1 MQLRIMVRVV
11 IAFGCGLFVPAL
23 ASAQA
28 SIAGVVRD
36 ASGAVLPGVTVEAS
50 SPALIEKVRSV
61 VSDGTGQYRIVDLRP
76 GTYTVTF
83 TLAGFNTFQREGIE
97 LTGSMVAQV
106 NADLRVGSL
115 EETITV
121 TGETPIVD
129 VQSVRRQTTVDS
141 DVIGQLPAARA
152 YGAIMNLIP
161 AVVTQAGG
169 AADVQVAPV
178 MTVFGG
184 AGGRGNEGRLQVD
197 GLNTGA
203 ALNGA
208 GVSTYI
214 ADVGNAA
221 EVTFTTSGGLG
232 EAEVGGPAMSIVP
245 KTGGNTFRGAAYLAG
260 VSEGMVGS
268 NFSPELQAAG
278 LAVPGELLKLWDV
291 NLGLGGPIKRDRLW
305 FYATYRDEGSYRSIP
320 GIFPNKNAG
329 DPTKWT
335 YEADTT
341 RQARGAESWRIATV
355 RLTLQAT
362 QKNKFNVYWDEQSPC
377 NGAAYFGGDGC
388 RTQPDAGAVV
398 GPLGL
403 GGLSSTTSPEISGY
417 LHTIQRV
424 QQVTWTSTATNR
436 LLLEAGLGTFLARW
450 GPQDQPGNPT
460 RDLIRVTEQSAS
472 PLNGNIANL
481 TYRSANW
488 NSHWNGAHT
497 WRASGAYV
505 TGAHSMKFG
514 YQGAHHEDDR
524 TSFTNTTS
532 LAYRVNN
539 TVPNQFTMS
548 LNPFTSRSRV
558 RYTALYAQEQWTRR
572 RFTFQG
578 ALRYDHSWS
587 YFPPQQIG
595 PHTFLPVAVSYDRA
609 EGVSYHDI
617 SPRAGVAWDLFGTGK
632 TAIKLNVGRYLEPA
646 SNGNGL
652 YGVTNPLSRISTSA
666 NRSWND
672 GNRNWIPDCNL
683 LNPAAQNNL
692 ASGGD
697 SCGATSPST
706 FGTVGVT
713 TSYDD
718 GVLRGW
724 GARPNDWGIGASI
737 QQELLP
743 RVSVEVEYIRRW
755 LGNFNATDNLALAA
769 SDFDSFSVVAPADPR
784 LPNGGGYTISGLYNV
799 SEAGFVRPPNNLVTL
814 AGNIGTR
821 TQTYNGVLVN
831 VRARPSNG
839 LTFQGGINTGA
850 TVQDSCEVRAA
861 TPESA
866 PLNPYCRNAPGLVT
880 RVTGLAAYTI
890 PRVDVLVS
898 TTFRSDQGA
907 ALAANYN
914 VPAAVIAESLGRRPS
929 GGASNLTVNLL
940 EPGDKWG
947 DRVNEID
954 IRIAKV
960 IRFGRTR
967 SNVGIDVYNL
977 LNSDAILTY
986 NQTFIPGGQWLRPN
1000 TVLTPRFVKLSAQ
1013 IDF

>member
-1 MQLRIMVRVV
+1 MQKLRRVLAGIMVVV
-11 IAFGCGLFVPAL
+11 VVPSL
-23 ASAQA
+23 AWAQA

-36 ASGAVLPGVTVEAS
+36 TSGAVLPGVTVEAS

-61 VSDGTGQYRIVDLRP
+61 ITDGTGQYRIVDLRP
-76 GTYTVTF
+76 GSYVVTF
-83 TLAGFNTFQREGIE
+83 ALTGFNTVQREGIE
-97 LTGSMVAQV
+97 LTGSLVAQV
-106 NADLRVGSL
+106 NAELRVGAL
-115 EETITV
+115 EETVTV
-121 TGETPIVD
+121 TGESPIVD

-141 DVIGQLPAARA
+141 DIIGQIPSARA

-161 AVVTQAGG
+161 AVATQAGG
-169 AADVQVAPV
+169 AADIQVAPN

-232 EAEVGGPAMSIVP
+232 EAEVGGPTMSIVP
-245 KTGGNTFRGAAYLAG
+245 KTGGNTFRGAFYLAG
-260 VSEGMVGS
+260 VSKGMVDS
-268 NFSPELQAAG
+268 NFSEELRLAG
-278 LAVPGELLKLWDV
+278 LAVPGQVLKLWDV
-291 NLGLGGPIKRDRLW
+291 NAGIGGPIRRDRLW
-305 FYATYRDEGSYRSIP
+305 FYGTYRDEGSYRSIP

-335 YEADTT
+335 YEADTS
-341 RQARGAESWRIATV
+341 RQAQGAESWRIGTV
-355 RLTLQAT
+355 RLTLQAS

-388 RTQPDAGAVV
+388 RTQPESGAVV
-398 GPLGL
+398 GVLGL

-460 RDLIRVTEQSAS
+460 HDLIRVTEQSAS

-497 WRASGAYV
+497 WRASASYV

-524 TSFTNTTS
+524 TSFTNS
-532 LAYRVNN
+532 NFLAYRVNN
-539 TVPNQFTMS
+539 AVPNQFTMS
-548 LNPFTSRSRV
+548 LNPFTSQSRV
-558 RYTALYAQEQWTRR
+558 RYTAFYAQEQWTLGRV
-572 RFTFQG
+572 TVQG

-587 YFPPQQIG
+587 YFPAQQIG
-595 PHTFLPVAVSYDRA
+595 PHRFLPVAVSYDRS
-609 EGVSYHDI
+609 EGVSYNDI
-617 SPRAGVAWDLFGTGK
+617 SPRAGLAWDLFGTGK
-632 TAIKLNVGRYLEPA
+632 TAVKLNVGRYLEPA

-672 GNRNWIPDCNL
+672 GNRNWVPDCDL
-683 LNPAAQNNL
+683 LNPATQNNL
-692 ASGGD
+692 AAGGD

-713 TSYDD
+713 TSYDP
-718 GVLRGW
+718 GVLQGW
-724 GARPNDWGIGASI
+724 GVRPYDWGIGASI
-737 QQELLP
+737 QQEILP
-743 RVSVEVEYIRRW
+743 RVSVEVQYTRRW
-755 LGNFNATDNLALAA
+755 LGNFNATDNLALSPA
-769 SDFDSFSVVAPADPR
+769 DFNSFSVVAPSDPR
-784 LPNGGGYTISGLYNV
+784 LPDGGGYTVSGLYNV
-799 SEAGFVRPPNNLVTL
+799 TQAGFVRAPNNFVTL
-814 AGNIGTR
+814 SDNVGKR
-821 TQTYNGVLVN
+821 TQVYNGILVN
-831 VRARPSNG
+831 VSARPRNG
-839 LTFQGGINTGA
+839 LTIQGGLNSGA
-850 TVQDSCEVRAA
+850 TVQDSCEVRNA

-866 PLNPYCRNAPGLVT
+866 ALNPYCRNAPGLVT
-880 RVTGLAAYTI
+880 RVTGLAAYTVPKI
-890 PRVDVLVS
+890 DVLFS

-907 ALAANYN
+907 VLAANYN
-914 VPAAVIAESLGRRPS
+914 VPAAVVAQTLGRLPS
-929 GGASNLTVNLL
+929 GGAANLTVNLL
-940 EPGDKWG
+940 EPGKKWG

-954 IRIAKV
+954 IRVAKV
-960 IRFGRTR
+960 LRFGGTR
-967 SNVGIDVYNL
+967 SNVGIDIYNL

-1000 TVLTPRFVKLSAQ
+1000 TVLTPRFIKLSAQ

>member
-1 MQLRIMVRVV
+1 MQRLRSVLAGIMFVV
-11 IAFGCGLFVPAL
+11 VVPSL

-36 ASGAVLPGVTVEAS
+36 TSGAVLPGVTVEAS
-50 SPALIEKVRSV
+50 SPALIERVRSV
-61 VSDGTGQYRIVDLRP
+61 VTDGTGQYRIVDLRP
-76 GTYTVTF
+76 GSYVVTF
-83 TLAGFNTFQREGIE
+83 TLTGFSTSQREGIE
-97 LTGSMVAQV
+97 LTGSLVAQV
-106 NADLRVGSL
+106 NAEMRVGAL
-115 EETITV
+115 EETVTV
-121 TGETPIVD
+121 TGESPIVD

-141 DVIGQLPAARA
+141 DIIGQIPSARA

-161 AVVTQAGG
+161 AVATQAGG
-169 AADVQVAPV
+169 AADIQVAPN

-232 EAEVGGPAMSIVP
+232 EAEVGGPTMSIVP
-245 KTGGNTFRGAAYLAG
+245 KTGGNTFRGAFYLAG
-260 VSEGMVGS
+260 VSKGMVDS
-268 NFSPELQAAG
+268 NFSEELRLAG
-278 LAVPGELLKLWDV
+278 LAVPGQVLKLWDV
-291 NLGLGGPIKRDRLW
+291 NAGIGGPIRRDRLW
-305 FYATYRDEGSYRSIP
+305 FYGTYRDEGSYRSIP

-341 RQARGAESWRIATV
+341 RQAQGAESWRIGTV
-355 RLTLQAT
+355 RLTWQASP
-362 QKNKFNVYWDEQSPC
+362 KNKVNVYWDEQSPC

-388 RTQPDAGAVV
+388 RTQPESGAVV
-398 GPLGL
+398 GVLGL

-460 RDLIRVTEQSAS
+460 QDMIRVTEQSAS

-481 TYRSANW
+481 SYRSANW

-497 WRASGAYV
+497 WRASASYV

-524 TSFTNTTS
+524 TSFTNS
-532 LAYRVNN
+532 NFLAYRVNN
-539 TVPNQFTMS
+539 AVPNQFTMS
-548 LNPFTSRSRV
+548 LNPFTSLSRV
-558 RYTALYAQEQWTRR
+558 RYTALYAQEQWTLGRV
-572 RFTFQG
+572 TMQG

-587 YFPPQQIG
+587 YFPAQQIG
-595 PHTFLPVAVSYDRA
+595 PHKFLPVAVSYDRS
-609 EGVSYHDI
+609 EGVSYSDI
-617 SPRAGVAWDLFGTGK
+617 SPRAGLAWDLFGTGK
-632 TAIKLNVGRYLEPA
+632 TAVKLNVGRYLEPA

-666 NRSWND
+666 NRSWTD
-672 GNRNWIPDCNL
+672 GNRNWVPDCDL
-683 LNPAAQNNL
+683 LNPATQNNL
-692 ASGGD
+692 AAGGD

-713 TSYDD
+713 TSYDP
-718 GVLRGW
+718 GALKGW
-724 GARPNDWGIGASI
+724 GIRPYDWGIGASI
-737 QQELLP
+737 QQEILP
-743 RVSVEVEYIRRW
+743 RVSVEVQYTRRW
-755 LGNFNATDNLALAA
+755 LGNFNATDNLVLSAT
-769 SDFDSFSVVAPADPR
+769 DFNSFSVVAPSDPR
-784 LPNGGGYTISGLYNV
+784 LPEGGGYTVSGLYNV
-799 SEAGFVRPPNNLVTL
+799 TQAGFVRAPNNFVTL
-814 AGNIGTR
+814 SDNIGKR
-821 TQTYNGVLVN
+821 TQVYNGILVN
-831 VRARPSNG
+831 VSARPRNG
-839 LTFQGGINTGA
+839 LTIQGGLNSGA
-850 TVQDSCEVRAA
+850 TVQDSCGVRDAS
-861 TPESA
+861 PESA
-866 PLNPYCRNAPGLVT
+866 ALNPYCRNAPGLVT
-880 RVTGLAAYTI
+880 RVTGLAAYTVPKI
-890 PRVDVLVS
+890 DVLFS

-907 ALAANYN
+907 VLAANFN
-914 VPAAVIAESLGRRPS
+914 VPAAVVAQSLGRLPS
-929 GGASNLTVNLL
+929 GGAANLTVNLL
-940 EPGDKWG
+940 EPGKKWG

-954 IRIAKV
+954 IRVAKV
-960 IRFGRTR
+960 LRFGGTR

-1000 TVLTPRFVKLSAQ
+1000 TVLTPRFIKLSAQ

>member
-1 MQLRIMVRVV
+1 MFVV
-11 IAFGCGLFVPAL
+11 LAPSM

-61 VSDGTGQYRIVDLRP
+61 VTDGTGQYRIVDLRP
-76 GTYTVTF
+76 GSYVVTF
-83 TLAGFNTFQREGIE
+83 TLTGFSTVQREGIE
-97 LTGSMVAQV
+97 LTGSLVAQV
-106 NADLRVGSL
+106 NAELRVGTL
-115 EETITV
+115 QETITV

-141 DVIGQLPAARA
+141 EIIGQIPSARA

-161 AVVTQAGG
+161 AVATQAGG
-169 AADVQVAPV
+169 AADIQVAPN

-232 EAEVGGPAMSIVP
+232 EAEVGGPSMSIVP
-245 KTGGNTFRGAAYLAG
+245 KTGGNTFRGAFYLAG
-260 VSEGMVGS
+260 VSKGMVDS
-268 NFSPELQAAG
+268 NFSEELRLAG
-278 LAVPGELLKLWDV
+278 LAVPGQLLKLWDV
-291 NLGLGGPIKRDRLW
+291 NAGIGGPILRDRLW
-305 FYATYRDEGSYRSIP
+305 FYGTYRDEGSYRSIP

-341 RQARGAESWRIATV
+341 RQAQGAESWRIATV
-355 RLTLQAT
+355 RLTWQASPR
-362 QKNKFNVYWDEQSPC
+362 NKVNVYWDEQSPC
-377 NGAAYFGGDGC
+377 NGSAYFGAEGC
-388 RTQPDAGAVV
+388 RSQPDAGAVV
-398 GPLGL
+398 GVLGL
-403 GGLSSTTSPEISGY
+403 GGLSSTTSPETSGY

-424 QQVTWTSTATNR
+424 QQVTWTSTMTNR

-497 WRASGAYV
+497 WRASASYV

-524 TSFTNTTS
+524 TSFTNTS
-532 LAYRVNN
+532 FLSYRVNN
-539 TVPNQFTMS
+539 AVPNQLTMS
-548 LNPFTSRSRV
+548 LNPFTSKSRV
-558 RYTALYAQEQWTRR
+558 RYTAFYAQEQWTAG
-572 RFTFQG
+572 RFTLQG
-578 ALRYDHSWS
+578 ALRFDHSWS

-595 PHTFLPVAVSYDRA
+595 PHKFLPVAVSYGMTD
-609 EGVSYHDI
+609 GVSYHDI
-617 SPRAGVAWDLFGTGK
+617 SPRGGVAWDLFGTGK
-632 TAIKLNVGRYLEPA
+632 TAVKFNVGRYLEPA

-652 YGVTNPLSRISTSA
+652 YGVSNPLSRISTSGTR
-666 NRSWND
+666 NWTD
-672 GNRNWIPDCNL
+672 GNRNWIADCNL
-683 LNPAAQNNL
+683 LNPADQNNL

-697 SCGATSPST
+697 RCAATSPTT
-706 FGTVGVT
+706 FGTVAVT
-713 TSYDD
+713 DVYDEA
-718 GVLRGW
+718 VMRGW
-724 GARPNDWGIGASI
+724 GVRPYDWGIGVSI
-737 QQELLP
+737 QQEILP
-743 RVSVEVEYIRRW
+743 RVSVEVQYTRRW
-755 LGNFNATDNLALAA
+755 LGNYSATDNRAVSPA
-769 SDFDSFSVVAPADPR
+769 DFDSFSIDAPIDPR
-784 LPNGGGYTISGLYNV
+784 LPDGGGYTISGLYNV
-799 SEAGFVRPPNNLVTL
+799 TEAANVRPPSNF
-814 AGNIGTR
+814 ITR
-821 TQTYNGVLVN
+821 SQNFGDRSQVYNGILVN
-831 VRARPSNG
+831 VSARPRNG
-839 LTFQGGINTGA
+839 LTIQGGLNSGA
-850 TVQDSCEVRAA
+850 TVQDSCDIRVAL
-861 TPESA
+861 PESA
-866 PLNPYCRNAPGLVT
+866 PLNPYCDNAPGMVT

-890 PRVDVLVS
+890 PKIDVLLS
-898 TTFRSDQGA
+898 TTFRNDQGA
-907 ALAANYN
+907 VLAANYN
-914 VPAAVIAESLGRRPS
+914 VPASAIIPSLGRPPS
-929 GGASNLTVNLL
+929 GGAQNLTVNLIA
-940 EPGDKWG
+940 PGEKWG

-960 IRFGRTR
+960 LRFGGTR
-967 SNVGIDVYNL
+967 SNVGIDIYNL